1 MNLSEIYEL
10 SAKIKKIE
18 DIKFTG
24 EKKMRVKVELLI
36 CGHKN
41 LCIQCQEKT
50 TLKVKKNKRQQIE

>member
-18 DIKFTG
+18 GIKFMG

-50 TLKVKKNKRQQIE
+50 TLK

>member
-18 DIKFTG
+18 GIKFTG

-36 CGHKN
+36 FGHKN

-50 TLKVKKNKRQQIE
+50 TLK